1 MFSRKFKI
9 IFLITTVSCSLI
21 IMLFFVFQNFANNRN
36 LNQVKQDYDVKVEDM
51 NNTDENLNPEVIK
64 NAISI
69 KQLNKTIKIVLDN
82 NSSVSEPTII
92 YKVEFNKQAFQYTF
106 LSMIIKTFP
115 QWKINNFI
123 FKFNILSN
131 AAWVQYDTNAQVDYL
146 DWYFKIV
153 SKI

>member
-1 MFSRKFKI
+1 MFSRRFKI
-9 IFLITTVSCSLI
+9 IFLITTISFSLI

-36 LNQVKQDYDVKVEDM
+36 LNQVKKDYDVKVEDM
-51 NNTDENLNPEVIK
+51 NNTDENLNSEIIK

-69 KQLNKTIKIVLDN
+69 EYLNKTIKIVLEN
-82 NSSVSEPTII
+82 NGSTSEPTII
-92 YKVEFNKQAFQYTF
+92 YKVEFDKQSFQYIF

-115 QWKINNFI
+115 QWKTNNFI

-131 AAWVQYDTNAQVDYL
+131 AAWVQYDTDSQVDYL